1 MKQTCASFFT
11 FCFLMS
17 ASQTGLWAAE
27 RVSFQPTQWITA
39 SNEQLDNTR
48 GGFNLDTGL
57 NVSFG
62 IIRTITINGNLVSR
76 TNFDLPNIA
85 RINADQARLVNK
97 TLGETGLIQSGGGN
111 FVDPSIM
118 ANLNGGTIIQNS
130 LNDQQIQTLTVI
142 NTGVNSL
149 GLLKSINTQGVLT
162 DSLLR
167 SSRGL

>member
-1 MKQTCASFFT
+1 MKKTCTSFFT

-17 ASQTGLWAAE
+17 VGQTGLWAAE
-27 RVSFQPTQWITA
+27 RIIFQPKQWIPA
-39 SNEQLDNTR
+39 STEQLDNTR

-62 IIRTITINGNLVSR
+62 IIRTVTINGNLVSR
-76 TNFDLPNIA
+76 TNFELPDIT

-97 TLGETGLIQSGGGN
+97 ALGETGLIQSGSGN

-118 ANLNGGTIIQNS
+118 ANLNGGTFIQNS

-167 SSRGL
+167 SARGL

>member
-1 MKQTCASFFT
+1 MKQACTSFFT
-11 FCFLMS
+11 LCLLMAVS
-17 ASQTGLWAAE
+17 PTGLQAAE
-27 RVSFQPTQWITA
+27 RTVFQPSQWIPA
-39 SNEQLDNTR
+39 SNDQLDKAR

-62 IIRTITINGNLVSR
+62 IIRTVTINGDLVSR
-76 TNFDLPNIA
+76 TNFDLPDIT
-85 RINADQARLVNK
+85 RISPDQARLVNAA
-97 TLGETGLIQSGGGN
+97 LSETGLIQSGTGN
-111 FVDPSIM
+111 FIDPGVASG
-118 ANLNGGTIIQNS
+118 LNGGTVIQNS

-167 SSRGL
+167 SVRGL

>member
-1 MKQTCASFFT
+1 
-11 FCFLMS
+11 MS
-17 ASQTGLWAAE
+17 LGHTGLQASE
-27 RVSFQPTQWITA
+27 RVAFQPTKWIPA
-39 SNEQLDNTR
+39 NNEQLDKVR

-62 IIRTITINGNLVSR
+62 IIRTVTINGDLVSR
-76 TNFDLPNIA
+76 TNFDLPDIT
-85 RINADQARLVNK
+85 RINPDQARLVNAA
-97 TLGETGLIQSGGGN
+97 LGETGLVQAGSGN
-111 FVDPSIM
+111 FINPGIVTD
-118 ANLNGGTIIQNS
+118 LNGGTVIQNS

-167 SSRGL
+167 SVRGL

>member
-1 MKQTCASFFT
+1 MNQACVSFFT
-11 FCFLMS
+11 FYLLMS
-17 ASQTGLWAAE
+17 AGQTGLRAAE
-27 RVSFQPTQWITA
+27 RVAFQPTQWISA
-39 SNEQLDNTR
+39 SNAQMDNTR

-62 IIRTITINGNLVSR
+62 IIRTVTINGNLVSR
-76 TNFDLPNIA
+76 TNFDLPDIT

-97 TLGETGLIQSGGGN
+97 ALGETGLIQSGSGN
-111 FVDPSIM
+111 FIDPSIM
-118 ANLNGGTIIQNS
+118 TSLNGGTIIQNS

-149 GLLKSINTQGVLT
+149 GLLKSINTQGVLA

>member
-1 MKQTCASFFT
+1 MKQACASFLT
-11 FCFLMS
+11 FFFLMS
-17 ASQTGLWAAE
+17 AGQIGLRAAE
-27 RVSFQPTQWITA
+27 RIAFQPTQWVPA

-62 IIRTITINGNLVSR
+62 IIRTVTINGNLVSR
-76 TNFDLPNIA
+76 TNFDLPDIT
-85 RINADQARLVNK
+85 RITADQARLVNK
-97 TLGETGLIQSGGGN
+97 ALGETGLIQSGGGN

-118 ANLNGGTIIQNS
+118 TNLNGGTIIQNS

-149 GLLKSINTQGVLT
+149 ALLKSINTQGVLT
-162 DSLLR
+162 DSLFR